1 MEVKLMT
8 LMHGRN
14 AAIYINGVDLSGELN
29 AINPMS
35 EQDMHDITVF
45 GHLGNSVY
53 PGLAKDT
60 ATIEGLYTDTERAV
74 FEGMI
79 QISTGYGMMVF
90 YDKTAATTGRPA
102 HACNEVMLKSN
113 SIKSVVTDVNRVSV
127 SLSTIN
133 RPFEHCVMLTSGIAT
148 ATATT
153 NGTIINLAGSSA
165 TTGGAGYAQITHVG
179 STGPMTL
186 LIEHSST
193 GAFAGEETTLVT
205 FAAASSSEA
214 QRVAFTSQAFQYLRY
229 TVSAIT
235 ATTASY
241 AVALHGD
248 SW

>member
-1 MEVKLMT
+1 MV

-14 AAIYINGVDLSGELN
+14 TAIYINGVDLSGELN
-29 AINPMS
+29 AITPMS

-45 GHLGNSVY
+45 GYLGNSIY

-60 ATIEGLYTDTERAV
+60 ATIEGLYTNTERAV
-74 FEGMI
+74 FEGMV

-90 YDKTAATTGRPA
+90 YDKTAATTGHPA

-113 SIKSVVTDVNRVSV
+113 SIKSVVTDVNRISV

-148 ATATT
+148 GATATT
-153 NGTIINLAGSSA
+153 AGPIVDMKSTSA
-165 TTGGAGYAQITHVG
+165 TTGGAAYAQITHVG
-179 STGPMTL
+179 STGPVTL
-186 LIEHSST
+186 IVQQSST
-193 GAFAGEETTLVT
+193 GAFALEETTLCT
-205 FAAASSSEA
+205 FTAASSAEA
-214 QRVAFTSQAFQYLRY
+214 QRIAFTSQAFQYVRY
-229 TVSAIT
+229 KISAIT